1 MPVDHAS
8 ASLALA
14 LALQEQEYQQARHG
28 TGAASRAATN
38 HATSGASRAAARR
51 VEAAELRRHLY
62 DGTPSETPAP
72 PPCTPKGLS
81 YAKAASALGEAR
93 PELARSAPAPTMQPA
108 MAVQSRPRARR
119 PTCGVSAEIRL
130 LLDGANVAF
139 RFGEANGRGGIFEW
153 RGLRLCVEYFVA
165 RGVALSAIAAVVN
178 ENRWDPEDANLAWLD
193 ARHLVAWTPT
203 AKDDDLFVLTAA
215 ADQTAWV
222 VTNDRWNDH
231 GRNSRQ
237 ARDAVR
243 RRTIRF
249 SWMRGVFAP
258 AADDLGRFGRA
269 EAIAG
274 CGR

>member
-1 MPVDHAS
+1 MPTDVLPAGWTVGWSAEHCHWYYFNSALGVTQWEPPKSLSLVAACYENDGNVENEERQMPVDHAS

-153 RGLRLCVEYFVA
+153 RASVGYCQRV
-165 RGVALSAIAAVVN
+165 VAL
-178 ENRWDPEDANLAWLD
+178 
-193 ARHLVAWTPT
+193 
-203 AKDDDLFVLTAA
+203 AA
-215 ADQTAWV
+215 AELAAWRSPWS
-222 VTNDRWNDH
+222 TLAPLPIPPYPAMYHPMRPPL
-231 GRNSRQ
+231 
-237 ARDAVR
+237 ARSAC
-243 RRTIRF
+243 
-249 SWMRGVFAP
+249 GV
-258 AADDLGRFGRA
+258 G
-269 EAIAG
+269 
-274 CGR
+274 